1 VRARDTDRGV
11 TPDLA
16 TAPTPIDDGSNDEI
30 VERSPRPGDQ
40 LIEAEATLA
49 EPLVPEQAMVPLGKR
64 RSKPV
69 ALLIGAAL
77 SIVGIVLVV
86 LGTTVL
92 RKELVMTARVAFVLV
107 GAIVL
112 YLGIARVIRAITGPR
127 TDVAYWLALVWLV
140 VLVAVALLAPLL
152 PLGESENSAR
162 TLSDPINAR
171 PQLFSEHPLGTNR
184 LGLDLLARVV
194 YGARTSLMVALL
206 ATAIGMS
213 IGGAFGLISGYLRG
227 VSDSVIGIVT
237 NVLLAFPPLVLLL
250 ALAAVL
256 PRTARNQALTLALLV
271 IPVNVRLARATT
283 LSFSQRE
290 FVLAARAMGAKRR
303 RIMLSELLPNVFVP
317 LLSYAF
323 IVIAV
328 LIVAEA
334 SLSFLGLGLPQPSP
348 TWGNMIAEGRN
359 GVFEREPHL
368 VVVPATVLFLTV
380 LSFNLVGER
389 LRARFAGGK
398 QVEL

>member
-1 VRARDTDRGV
+1 VRARDTDRGA

-16 TAPTPIDDGSNDEI
+16 TAPTPADDQPNDELI
-30 VERSPRPGDQ
+30 ERSPRPSDQ
-40 LIEAEATLA
+40 LIEAEATLG
-49 EPLVPEQAMVPLGKR
+49 EPLVPEQAMMPLGRR

-77 SIVGIVLVV
+77 FIVGAVLVV
-86 LGTTVL
+86 LGTTAL
-92 RKELVMTARVAFVLV
+92 RKELVMTGRVAFVLIGV
-107 GAIVL
+107 IL
-112 YLGIARVIRAITGPR
+112 IYLGVARIIRAITGPR
-127 TDVAYWLALVWLV
+127 TDVAYWLALTWVIL
-140 VLVAVALLAPLL
+140 LVAVALLAPVL
-152 PLGESENSAR
+152 PLGESVNSAR

-171 PQLFSEHPLGTNR
+171 PQIFSEHPFGTNR
-184 LGLDLLARVV
+184 LGLDLLSRTI

-206 ATAIGMS
+206 ATAIGMT
-213 IGGAFGLISGYLRG
+213 IGGALGLISGYMRG
-227 VSDSVIGIVT
+227 ISDSVIGIVT

-271 IPVNVRLARATT
+271 IPVNVRLSRAST

-368 VVVPATVLFLTV
+368 VVVPATVLFMTV